1 MEFVLPRRKAIRAQ
15 RFVFVAA
22 ITASFV
28 ATSAK
33 ADDTHYQDFLV
44 GGRAIGLGG
53 AFTAL
58 SDDSSGAYYNPA
70 GIVDAET
77 SNVSLSTSL
86 YGFERGVI
94 GSEGFGDTG
103 VSTDLNT
110 TATNLIVVPA
120 SAGSVQHLGAKGEDG
135 RARHALALSVIVP
148 SFRTSSPFA
157 QSNQDPSSASRQSY
171 RQNYSDRSLW
181 AGVGYATRISP
192 RLRLGVSAYYVLR
205 SVNDT
210 EQLTNAN
217 TDGSTFD
224 MVQSNVSV
232 SVSSLLFQAGA
243 KYDLAPN
250 WLLGVSVSSP
260 TIRVASS
267 AQVSY
272 VHGISDPAN
281 GVSTVQT
288 ISPTGLRSEST
299 LPARARIGVAR
310 HVPRSY
316 TIAADV
322 SGHLGTS
329 YNLVTNIPSGTNL
342 ENLLPFPT
350 NIKRSPVVN
359 ANVGGEYYLST
370 DWVLAAGAFTDF
382 STAAKVPGAPTGVV
396 SPDVDLYGLTAS
408 VAWSSEH
415 TENRLGASYSFGTGK
430 TVTPASDIARLTQE
444 SQSFVSQ
451 TYSQSF
457 FYVFLASSFKY

>member
-1 MEFVLPRRKAIRAQ
+1 MTSVRKLFLVVVLAFVSTP
-15 RFVFVAA
+15 
-22 ITASFV
+22 
-28 ATSAK
+28 AK

-53 AFTAL
+53 AFAAI

-70 GIVDAET
+70 GIVDSQT
-77 SNVSLSTSL
+77 SNVSLATSL

-94 GSEGFGDTG
+94 GSSGFGDTG

-120 SAGSVQHLGAKGEDG
+120 SAGSVKHLGDKDELG
-135 RARHALALSVIVP
+135 RARHALALSVMVP

-157 QSNQDPSSASRQSY
+157 TRDSDEVGTARQTY
-171 RQNYSDRSLW
+171 RQNYTDRSLW
-181 AGVGYATRISP
+181 AGIGYANRMSS
-192 RLRLGVSAYYVLR
+192 RLRLGASAYYVLR
-205 SVNDT
+205 SLNDS
-210 EQLTNAN
+210 EQLTNSAN
-217 TDGSTFD
+217 GGALATFD

-232 SVSSLLFQAGA
+232 SVSSLLFQVGA

-250 WLLGVSVSSP
+250 WLLGVSLSSP
-260 TIRVASS
+260 SIRLMSS

-281 GVSTVQT
+281 GVSTVQALNP
-288 ISPTGLRSEST
+288 SGLRAQSNI
-299 LPARARIGVAR
+299 PAGARLGIAR
-310 HVPRSY
+310 HVDKSY
-316 TIAADV
+316 TVSADL

-329 YNLVTNIPSGTNL
+329 YDLVTNIPNGSGL
-342 ENLLPFPT
+342 ETLLPFPT
-350 NIKRSPVVN
+350 AIHRRPVLN
-359 ANVGGEYYLST
+359 LNLGGEYYFSP
-370 DWVLAAGAFTDF
+370 DWSVSAGAFTDF
-382 STAAKVPGAPTGVV
+382 SSADKIPAAPLAVQ

-408 VAWSSEH
+408 LAWSSEH

-430 TVTPASDIARLTQE
+430 TVTPTSDIARLTQE
-444 SQSFVSQ
+444 SQSFARQ